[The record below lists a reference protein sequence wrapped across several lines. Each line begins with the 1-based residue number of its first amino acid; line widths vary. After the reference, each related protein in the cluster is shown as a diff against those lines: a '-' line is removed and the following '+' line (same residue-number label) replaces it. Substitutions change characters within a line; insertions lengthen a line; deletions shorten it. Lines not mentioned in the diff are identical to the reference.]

1 MGEGFGQWFFFMYL
15 CIQEKRAVSLSIVR
29 QNGSHK
35 SVKKLLHF
43 CYTTTWTNQLGS
55 CYTTKYERVVHFPLS
70 PQIAVI
76 QQVTAIFLIMI
87 GTRSIVLI
95 PYFEIPEAYYEV
107 LLATKLATLVAKNRF
122 STNSS
127 WEQRKITACR
137 FSRFWFIPLLEC
149 ILMDIR
155 RVYCSHRLVVAM
167 WKLSPT
173 TNTIRFAHFNS
184 PRLEHA
190 HLGGQ

>member
-70 PQIAVI
+70 PQTAVI
-76 QQVTAIFLIMI
+76 QRVTAIFWLWS
-87 GTRSIVLI
+87 G
-95 PYFEIPEAYYEV
+95 FD
-107 LLATKLATLVAKNRF
+107 LLFWYHTLK
-122 STNSS
+122 
-127 WEQRKITACR
+127 
-137 FSRFWFIPLLEC
+137 SR
-149 ILMDIR
+149 
-155 RVYCSHRLVVAM
+155 
-167 WKLSPT
+167 KLSTKFCLQPSWQHLSQKSVFPQT
-173 TNTIRFAHFNS
+173 WVLGAEKNHC
-184 PRLEHA
+184 LEFFLVFDLYLCWSA
-190 HLGGQ
+190 F

>member
-70 PQIAVI
+70 PQTAVAHWAM
-76 QQVTAIFLIMI
+76 AIFFIMI
-87 GTRSIVLI
+87 GTWSFVSIL
-95 PYFEIPEAYYEV
+95 YFEIREAFYIS
-107 LLATKLATLVAKNRF
+107 LLATSWLHSSQKKRF
-122 STNSS
+122 
-127 WEQRKITACR
+127 
-137 FSRFWFIPLLEC
+137 F
-149 ILMDIR
+149 
-155 RVYCSHRLVVAM
+155 
-167 WKLSPT
+167 
-173 TNTIRFAHFNS
+173 TNTG
-184 PRLEHA
+184 
-190 HLGGQ
+190 LGNREISLPVVFLVFDLYLCWSAFQWT

>member
-70 PQIAVI
+70 PQTAVI

-95 PYFEIPEAYYEV
+95 PYFEILEAFYEV
-107 LLATKLATLVAKNRF
+107 LLATKLATLVAKIRF
-122 STNSS
+122 STNMCLGSREKS
-127 WEQRKITACR
+127 LPVV

-155 RVYCSHRLVVAM
+155 RACCSHRLCRGDVETLPNN
-167 WKLSPT
+167 K
-173 TNTIRFAHFNS
+173 HC
-184 PRLEHA
+184 
-190 HLGGQ
+190 

>member
-55 CYTTKYERVVHFPLS
+55 CYTTNYERVVHFPLS

-76 QQVTAIFLIMI
+76 QQVTAIFWLWP
-87 GTRSIVLI
+87 GLH
-95 PYFEIPEAYYEV
+95 
-107 LLATKLATLVAKNRF
+107 LLFWYHTLKSRKLSTKFCLQPSWLHLSQKTVF
-122 STNSS
+122 STNSVLGAEKNHCLPFFS
-127 WEQRKITACR
+127 FLIYTFVGVHFNGHKESMLFASACR
-137 FSRFWFIPLLEC
+137 GDVETLPNNK
-149 ILMDIR
+149 
-155 RVYCSHRLVVAM
+155 YH
-167 WKLSPT
+167 
-173 TNTIRFAHFNS
+173 
-184 PRLEHA
+184 
-190 HLGGQ
+190 

>member
-70 PQIAVI
+70 PQ
-76 QQVTAIFLIMI
+76 QPLII
-87 GTRSIVLI
+87 NGLRIKWTTSRT
-95 PYFEIPEAYYEV
+95 
-107 LLATKLATLVAKNRF
+107 LLAESSIFRILTTSTTRLANVQKKARNSKVGAVSLNKGDVFTE
-122 STNSS
+122 ST
-127 WEQRKITACR
+127 RP
-137 FSRFWFIPLLEC
+137 FSRSHEKSKPRRSC
-149 ILMDIR
+149 IER
-155 RVYCSHRLVVAM
+155 RAVFVYVLRVSAR
-167 WKLSPT
+167 S
-173 TNTIRFAHFNS
+173 R
-184 PRLEHA
+184 
-190 HLGGQ
+190 

>member
-15 CIQEKRAVSLSIVR
+15 CIQEKRAASLSIVR

-87 GTRSIVLI
+87 GTRSITLI
-95 PYFEIPEAYYEV
+95 PYFEIQEAFYEV
-107 LLATKLATLVAKNRF
+107 LLATKLATLVAKIRF
-122 STNSS
+122 STNLVLGA
-127 WEQRKITACR
+127 EKNHC
-137 FSRFWFIPLLEC
+137 LEFF
-149 ILMDIR
+149 
-155 RVYCSHRLVVAM
+155 LVFDLYLC
-167 WKLSPT
+167 WST
-173 TNTIRFAHFNS
+173 F
-184 PRLEHA
+184 
-190 HLGGQ
+190 

>member
-70 PQIAVI
+70 PQQPLIIKGLRFKWTISRTLLAESS
-76 QQVTAIFLIMI
+76 IFRILTTSTTRLANVQKKARNSKVGAFF
-87 GTRSIVLI
+87 GTSWTRFGRIRKPFSRSHEKGKPRRSIHERRGVFVYVL
-95 PYFEIPEAYYEV
+95 
-107 LLATKLATLVAKNRF
+107 
-122 STNSS
+122 
-127 WEQRKITACR
+127 
-137 FSRFWFIPLLEC
+137 
-149 ILMDIR
+149 
-155 RVYCSHRLVVAM
+155 RLSA
-167 WKLSPT
+167 
-173 TNTIRFAHFNS
+173 
-184 PRLEHA
+184 
-190 HLGGQ
+190 